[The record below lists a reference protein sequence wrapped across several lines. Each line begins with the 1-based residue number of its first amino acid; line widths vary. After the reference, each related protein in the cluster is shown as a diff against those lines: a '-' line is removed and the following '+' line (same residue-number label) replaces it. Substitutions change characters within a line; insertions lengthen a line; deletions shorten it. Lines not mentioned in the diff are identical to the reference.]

1 MFLFRRLPS
10 GGAFL
15 VKPLGV
21 LAFGYITWLLLFT
34 RLFPNGREYL
44 LLMMLAGIGTA
55 TLALRLRPELAR
67 AMRSRLRHILIGEA
81 IFAVAFIAF
90 AIFRAQNPDIV
101 ATEKPMDF
109 ALMNGVLRS
118 ESFPPDDPWL
128 SGHSINYYYFG
139 YGLAAAFTSMAAV
152 TPEVGFN
159 LALGT
164 FFALVFLGMFSL
176 GYDLTSLLG
185 KIPRAA
191 GWTVGAITAMLG
203 TVAGNLYSF
212 NYFLGERNRNP
223 DFWAGIGWNAS
234 RVVQIDNDQGLQDY
248 TINEFPSFSFILG
261 DLHPHVMA
269 LPIAIVA
276 VSLAVTWL
284 VAWSRPEPGR
294 SDRWVFAGLSGWV
307 LGSLYVINA
316 WDFPVFYLLVALAG
330 LAGLY
335 RRGEMASGRDLF
347 ADLGIAALVGVSAF
361 LPFYLTFSPFAS
373 GFGLVSVR
381 SEIGDFLLVFG
392 LWATAAF
399 AILIASL
406 ARGGK
411 AHRWALIVGTVFV
424 VMTWLVDSNISVILF
439 CGIVVAGMVYLFQ
452 AQAKNPGRDAIHFLI
467 FAGFGLAALPEVVF
481 LRDFFGPPYQR
492 MNTVFKIY
500 YQAWPILAAA
510 AVPAMYAV
518 FRELTAL
525 SGHRRLPWEF
535 AYSGILSALIF
546 FAMSYPV
553 IAGRARIQRTQ
564 DATLDG
570 LDFARRNDPEEILA
584 IEWLRKNAP
593 RGSIITEATG
603 NAYTEYARVSAWT
616 GIPTI
621 IGWDQHEQLWRKG
634 REDVDERIADVDS
647 LYGGLS
653 RDDALTMLRRYNV
666 SHVYVGRLERE
677 KYGPGVD
684 LNFAWMEVAY
694 EVPGNVIVYKVPGT

>member
-44 LLMMLAGIGTA
+44 LLMMLAGIGAA

-452 AQAKNPGRDAIHFLI
+452 GAGEEPRSRRHPFPDLRRIRVGGAAGSRFSARFLRP
-467 FAGFGLAALPEVVF
+467 ALSAHEHRLQDLLSGLADTRGRRRTGHVRRVSGTHGT
-481 LRDFFGPPYQR
+481 FGTP
-492 MNTVFKIY
+492 
-500 YQAWPILAAA
+500 AAS
-510 AVPAMYAV
+510 M
-518 FRELTAL
+518 
-525 SGHRRLPWEF
+525 EF

-603 NAYTEYARVSAWT
+603 NAYTEYGRVSAWT

-634 REDVDERIADVDS
+634 REEVDERIADVDS